1 MVLFMYTILERNENS
16 IIKDRSEFIGIVVHV
31 TSLNDVQRYLKSIKK
46 EYPKAKHYC
55 YAYII
60 GDKKKGFDDGEPS
73 KTAGR
78 PLLELLERKN
88 LDEVLL
94 IVVRYF
100 GGILLGASRLLSTY
114 LEAGVSTLDGADFLK
129 IENKYL
135 YMCELSYKD
144 FDDFKR
150 FVKSFSFSLEN
161 IVYET
166 KISLEVLADEN
177 FGEQIANNFPHINV
191 EVYGKRKVYTKI

>member
-31 TSLNDVQRYLKSIKK
+31 TSLNDVERYLKSIKK

-94 IVVRYF
+94 VVVRYF

-114 LEAGVSTLDGADFLK
+114 LEAGVATLDGADFLS

-166 KISLEVLADEN
+166 KITLEVLADES

-191 EVYGKRKVYTKI
+191 EVYGKRKVYRKI